1 MTAYEMLISDWS
13 SDVCSSDLPILAL
26 TANGTEHV
34 SNWPLLSLVIW
45 LPIIGGGLVLALGNQ
60 RANAARWLSLLIALA
75 TFLLSIPL
83 FTGFD
88 YANAGLQFIE
98 RREWIPA
105 YDIQYHLGAAGIS
118 IELILLPTITSEI
131 GRASCRAQVCNS
143 VEI

>member
-1 MTAYEMLISDWS
+1 MILRPPESTRTATLLPYPTLFRTD
-13 SDVCSSDLPILAL
+13 DPRPYRAPGRPHPILAL
-26 TANGTEHV
+26 TANGTKHV

-105 YDIQYHLGAAGIS
+105 SDIQYHLGADGIS
-118 IELILLPTITSEI
+118 IALILLD
-131 GRASCRAQVCNS
+131 RQ
-143 VEI
+143 

>member
-1 MTAYEMLISDWS
+1 MRISDWS
-13 SDVCSSDLPILAL
+13 SDVCSSDL
-26 TANGTEHV
+26 EHV

-60 RANAARWLSLLIALA
+60 RANAARWLSLLIAFA
-75 TFLLSIPL
+75 VFVLSIPL

-105 YDIQYHLGAAGIS
+105 YALQYHLGADGIQ
-118 IELILLPTITSEI
+118 IHLILLPTITHRKTAVK
-131 GRASCRAQVCNS
+131 GMCVS
-143 VEI
+143 VHVE

>member
-1 MTAYEMLISDWS
+1 MRISDWS
-13 SDVCSSDLPILAL
+13 SDVCSSDL
-26 TANGTEHV
+26 EHV

-88 YANAGLQFIE
+88 YANAGLQFIQ

-105 YDIQYHLGAAGIS
+105 FDIQYHLGADGLS
-118 IELILLPTITSEI
+118 IALLLLTTITSVLVLI
-131 GRASCRAQVCNS
+131 GAWGSDRKRT
-143 VEI
+143 

>member
-1 MTAYEMLISDWS
+1 MIRRPPRSTRTDTLFPYTTLFRS
-13 SDVCSSDLPILAL
+13 
-26 TANGTEHV
+26 
-34 SNWPLLSLVIW
+34 
-45 LPIIGGGLVLALGNQ
+45 GLVLALGNQ

-105 YDIQYHLGAAGIS
+105 YDIQYHLGADGIS
-118 IELILLPTITSEI
+118 IALILLTTITSVLVLI
-131 GRASCRAQVCNS
+131 CAWGS
-143 VEI
+143 VSKRLCQSFATNRKSSE